1 MPYKDI
7 KDMTSDELLEFKAYI
22 DSESAKVKD
31 QLMVAKSTGAATGQY
46 LPIPEYANLLSK
58 KSYYAKKS
66 QQIQTLM
73 GRKKKLE
80 KQERGIVGAELV
92 IANLKAENARLR
104 QNVDTV
110 EQQSARIA
118 ELEARLA
125 ETQERNQNNI
135 MNAESRM
142 ERLQAEIA
150 RLREGG
156 CAREQGATQYCA
168 EAQRLAGDAAILD
181 WIADH
186 EVVNDVDGVN
196 LDIHDIARKIVDNQ
210 GRQKQS
216 TIQIYR
222 QALRQLIRAA
232 MDEKRNDDSGL

>member
-1 MPYKDI
+1 MNDNLNDI
-7 KDMTSDELLEFKAYI
+7 HANCEEEAAALRSQLRELQA
-22 DSESAKVKD
+22 
-31 QLMVAKSTGAATGQY
+31 QLDY
-46 LPIPEYANLLSK
+46 E
-58 KSYYAKKS
+58 
-66 QQIQTLM
+66 
-73 GRKKKLE
+73 
-80 KQERGIVGAELV
+80 QERNLNSAANAQLQIKEL
-92 IANLKAENARLR
+92 
-104 QNVDTV
+104 TV
-110 EQQSARIA
+110 ERDNWYDACIRAHTRIA
-118 ELEARLA
+118 EL
-125 ETQERNQNNI
+125 T
-135 MNAESRM
+135 
-142 ERLQAEIA
+142 AEIT